1 MRVVRV
7 VSFAGS
13 ACSHLNVMA
22 LTLCRSAIDDGKL
35 DRTLV
40 QGIDIDNNTIP
51 STMYAGPSVRY
62 AFGRDEA
69 REIFGNVNEVFAQKP
84 RTTAQ
89 IVARARLNEFND
101 GRVDVLGRRR
111 VAARAAV
118 VSS

>member
-22 LTLCRSAIDDGKL
+22 LARCRSAIDGDKL
-35 DRTLV
+35 DRALV

-51 STMYAGPSVRY
+51 S
-62 AFGRDEA
+62 
-69 REIFGNVNEVFAQKP
+69 REIFGNVNELFAQKP

-111 VAARAAV
+111 VAAHAAV